1 MSTKK
6 GKRINNKKDK
16 KNLEK
21 TKKYKVENKKKTEEK
36 SELENTRV
44 IKDNAAIKN
53 SKVKKEKSKKNSKN
67 KKKIWKKVLLG
78 LIIFGAI
85 AIMIGVAI
93 VIGIFTSDKY
103 KVSRDELIIKN
114 FNTNVLDAEG
124 NVIATLNGDE
134 NRKWVAYA
142 EMPEYLPKMFIALED
157 ERYYEHHGIDLKRT
171 IGATAGFIFGG
182 GSSSY
187 GGSTITQQ
195 LIKNT
200 FKDDEDSG
208 LAGVQRKIREMAR
221 AYNVE
226 NVLSKTEIL
235 ELYLNKIFM
244 GGTYYGV
251 QTASEYYFSKNV
263 QDLSLAEAAYL
274 VGINTSP
281 NAYEPFS
288 TEQEEIDRIKYKT
301 KVVLEKFKEEAPNLE
316 YELTDEVY
324 NAALAEVDAGLAFQK
339 GSVTTGAN
347 SYTYHTAAAIEQI
360 IKQLQ
365 EEKELTYDAAR
376 AMIYNNGY
384 TIYTTQKTSVQNAM
398 QEEYYKDKYIKT
410 SKTTKDENGN
420 FVHSQSAMV
429 IIDHTNGQVVGT
441 MGGLG
446 TDSLTSGQNRATQ
459 STRQPGSSI
468 KPISVIAPALEKGVI
483 VASTVFDNST
493 TTFGGNFTPSSSTS
507 GLTTV
512 RHGIEISS
520 NIMQC
525 KILSLLG
532 VSNSISFTKNMG
544 ITSLVTSK
552 EDSIHNDESLPS
564 MALGGLTNGVSPLEM
579 AAAYAAIAN
588 NGEYISP
595 TFYTKVVDSD
605 GNTII
610 ECKQETRQVM
620 SAQNA
625 YVLKKILTEPVRGNG
640 GTATTCWI
648 SGMEVGAKTGT
659 TNDNYDRW
667 LCGITPYYAAA
678 TWTGF
683 DKNED
688 INRYYYGNPSA
699 QLWGTIMRAIH
710 KELPNKSFDRPSG
723 VVTAK
728 ICMDSGKVAVETCT
742 RTETEYFVRG
752 TVPGACA
759 GHEKVTICKQT
770 GKIATE
776 KCPEVE
782 EKTLVTKP
790 ETENT
795 RLWVT
800 KEDGKYDVPTENCDV
815 HKVVE
820 VEMPNVVGK
829 KLADAKKTLEDK
841 KLKVE
846 IVYEEN
852 KDKDN
857 GIVIKQSV
865 KEKEK
870 VTEGTTI
877 TLTVN
882 KIKEPEEKPEDNK
895 PEENTNT
902 QTNTTVTNTTDTE
915 TGGEITDT
923 PVVSN
928 AVE

>member
-1 MSTKK
+1 MSTKN
-6 GKRINNKKDK
+6 GKK
-16 KNLEK
+16 KNTKKEEVELEK
-21 TKKYKVENKKKTEEK
+21 TKKYKMKKGKKK
-36 SELENTRV
+36 NTG
-44 IKDNAAIKN
+44 
-53 SKVKKEKSKKNSKN
+53 KEKNIK
-67 KKKIWKKVLLG
+67 KKKIWKKILLG

-85 AIMIGVAI
+85 VAMIGVAV
-93 VIGIFTSDKY
+93 VIGIFSSSKY

-114 FNTNVLDAEG
+114 FNTNVLDSEG
-124 NVIATLNGDE
+124 NIIATLNGDE
-134 NRKWVAYA
+134 NRKWVAYD

-157 ERYYEHHGIDLKRT
+157 ERYYEHKGIDLKRT

-200 FKDDEDSG
+200 FKDDDDSG

-221 AYNVE
+221 AYNTE
-226 NVLSKTEIL
+226 KVLSKNEIL

-288 TEQEEIDRIKYKT
+288 TEQEEIDRIKSKT
-301 KVVLEKFKEEAPNLE
+301 KVVLAKFKEEANGLE
-316 YELTDEVY
+316 YELTDEAY
-324 NAALAEVDAGLAFQK
+324 NAAVAEVDAGLAFK
-339 GSVTTGAN
+339 EGTVITGAN
-347 SYTYHTAAAIEQI
+347 SYSYHTAAAIEQI
-360 IKQLQ
+360 ISELQ

-384 TIYTTQKTSVQNAM
+384 TIYTTQKTSVQNIM
-398 QEEYYKDKYIKT
+398 QEEYVKDKYIKT
-410 SKTTKDENGN
+410 SKKTKDENGN

-468 KPISVIAPALEKGVI
+468 KPISVIAPALEKGVV

-493 TTFGGNFTPSSSTS
+493 TTFGGSFTPSSSTS

-532 VSNSISFTKNMG
+532 VSNSITFTKNMG
-544 ITSLVTSK
+544 ITTLVTSE
-552 EDSIHNDESLPS
+552 EDPDHNDESLPS
-564 MALGGLTNGVSPLEM
+564 MALGGLTHGVSPLEM

-588 NGEYISP
+588 NGQYISP
-595 TFYTKVVDSD
+595 TFYTKVEDSD
-605 GNTII
+605 GNIII
-610 ECKQETRQVM
+610 ECKQETREVM

-625 YVLKKILTEPVRGNG
+625 YVLKEILTEPVTGNG

-688 INRYYYGNPSA
+688 INRYYSGNPSA
-699 QLWGTIMRAIH
+699 QIWGTVMRAVH
-710 KELPNKSFDRPSG
+710 KELPSKRFDRPSG

-728 ICMDSGKVAVETCT
+728 ICMDSGYVAAESCT

-752 TVPGACA
+752 TVPGACE
-759 GHEKVTICKQT
+759 GHEKVKICKET

-776 KCPEVE
+776 NCKDVE
-782 EKTLVTKP
+782 EKTIVTKP
-790 ETENT
+790 AKENT
-795 RLWVT
+795 RLWTT
-800 KEDGKYDVPTENCDV
+800 KEDGKYDVPTESCDV

-820 VEMPNVVGK
+820 IEVPNVVGK
-829 KLADAKKTLEDK
+829 KLAEAKKTLESK

-852 KDKDN
+852 KNKDD
-857 GIVIKQSV
+857 GIVLKQSK

-870 VTEGTTI
+870 VKEGTTI
-877 TLTVN
+877 TLTIN
-882 KIKEPEEKPEDNK
+882 KIKKQEEDDKP
-895 PEENTNT
+895 TNT
-902 QTNTTVTNTTDTE
+902 QTNTQTNTVTNTVTNTTTNVVNDT
-915 TGGEITDT
+915 
-923 PVVSN
+923 
-928 AVE
+928 VEN

>member
-1 MSTKK
+1 MSANKRNRKNAKK
-6 GKRINNKKDK
+6 EENE
-16 KNLEK
+16 LEK
-21 TKKYKVENKKKTEEK
+21 TKKYKPRKAKKKNEGKEK
-36 SELENTRV
+36 
-44 IKDNAAIKN
+44 
-53 SKVKKEKSKKNSKN
+53 KVK
-67 KKKIWKKVLLG
+67 KKKIWKKLLLG
-78 LIIFGAI
+78 VIILFALI
-85 AIMIGVAI
+85 AIIGVAV
-93 VIGIFTSDKY
+93 VIGIFSSSKY

-114 FNTNVLDAEG
+114 FNTKVLDSEE

-134 NRKWVAYA
+134 NRKWVPIDQ
-142 EMPEYLPKMFIALED
+142 MPEYLPKMFIALED
-157 ERYYEHHGIDLKRT
+157 ERYYSHRGVDIKRT
-171 IGATAGFIFGG
+171 VGATLGFVFGG

-200 FKDDEDSG
+200 FKDDDNSG
-208 LAGVQRKIREMAR
+208 VAGIQRKIREIAR
-221 AYNVE
+221 AYNTE
-226 NVLSKTEIL
+226 KVLSKNEIL

-274 VGINTSP
+274 VAINTSP

-288 TEQEEIDRIKYKT
+288 EEPEKIDRIKTKT
-301 KVVLEKFKEEAPNLE
+301 KIVIEKFKEQASILE
-316 YELTDEVY
+316 YELTEEAY
-324 NAALAEVDAGLAFQK
+324 NTAITEIDNGLAFKK
-339 GSVTTGAN
+339 GVVTTGAN
-347 SYTYHTAAAIEQI
+347 AYTYHTAAAIEQI
-360 IKQLQ
+360 INELQ
-365 EEKELTYDAAR
+365 EEKQLTYDAAR

-398 QEEYYKDKYIKT
+398 QEEYVKDKYIKT
-410 SKTTKDENGN
+410 SKKTKDENGN

-429 IIDHTNGQVVGT
+429 IIDHTNGQVIGT

-468 KPISVIAPALEKGVI
+468 KPISVIAPALEKGVV

-493 TTFGGNFTPSSSTS
+493 TTFGGRFTPSSSTS

-532 VSNSISFTKNMG
+532 VRNSMTFAKNMG
-544 ITSLVTSK
+544 LSTLVTSE
-552 EDSIHNDESLPS
+552 EDSEHNDESLAS
-564 MALGGLTNGVSPLEM
+564 MALGGLTKGVSPLEM
-579 AAAYAAIAN
+579 AAAYAAVAN
-588 NGEYISP
+588 NGQYISP
-595 TFYTKVVDSD
+595 TFYTKVLDSD
-605 GNTII
+605 GNVII
-610 ECKQETRQVM
+610 ESKQETREVM

-625 YVLKKILTEPVRGNG
+625 YVLKEILTEPVTGNG

-659 TNDNYDRW
+659 TNDNFDRW

-710 KELPNKSFDRPSG
+710 KELPSKRFDRPSG

-728 ICMDSGKVAVETCT
+728 ICMDSGYVATESCA
-742 RTETEYFVRG
+742 RTETEYFVKG
-752 TVPGACA
+752 TVPGACG
-759 GHEKVTICKQT
+759 GHEKIKICKET

-776 KCPEVE
+776 NCKDVE
-782 EKTLVTKP
+782 EKTTITKP
-790 ETENT
+790 AKENT
-795 RLWVT
+795 SLWVT
-800 KEDGKYDVPTENCDV
+800 KDDKKYDVPTENCDV

-820 VEMPNVVGK
+820 IEVPNVVGK
-829 KLADAKKTLEDK
+829 KLSEAKKILEDK

-846 IVYEEN
+846 VVYEEN
-852 KDKDN
+852 KKKDD
-857 GIVIKQSV
+857 GIVLKQSV
-865 KEKEK
+865 KDKEK
-870 VTEGTTI
+870 VKEGAIITI
-877 TLTVN
+877 TVN
-882 KIKEPEEKPEDNK
+882 KIKNNDNNDDNEKP
-895 PEENTNT
+895 TNT
-902 QTNTTVTNTTDTE
+902 QTNTQTNTDSGNTTTNVVNDT
-915 TGGEITDT
+915 IT
-923 PVVSN
+923 
-928 AVE
+928 E